1 MNNELATQENK
12 SLSVFDADQ
21 FDHWYGVA
29 QKLASSEMIPP
40 NYKGKPMDI
49 LISIEMG
56 RQVGLGMMQ
65 ALQSIAVI
73 NRIPCMYGD
82 APLAVCQNHPSYE
95 WIREEPIVS
104 GNTVTGYRC
113 TIKRKNNDEHVVVF
127 TIDNAKKAGL
137 WGKSG
142 PWSQYPERMLQMRAR
157 GFALRNTF
165 PDALKGIKI
174 KEEVED
180 MQIIDATYEV
190 KQSQKDKMQSLLTK
204 KGFNNAS
211 TGTSTENISNDS
223 NAVNMSTDIDLF
235 HSDSNIEQADTRA
248 AGRVPVAEAPES
260 EIKNN
265 DKTTAP
271 NKCTK
276 EQLENIEFK
285 MQMSGEFDDAR
296 RLKALKHFG
305 INTFPELTFEQ
316 AEELIKII
324 DKA

>member
-1 MNNELATQENK
+1 MNELATQENK
-12 SLSVFDADQ
+12 TLSVFDADQ
-21 FDHWYGVA
+21 FDHWFGVA
-29 QKLASSEMIPP
+29 QKLATSEMIPP

-95 WIREEPIVS
+95 WIKEEPIVN
-104 GNTVTGYRC
+104 GNTITGYRC
-113 TIKRKNNDEHVVVF
+113 TIKRKYNEEHTVVF

-180 MQIIDATYEV
+180 MQVIDAEWSP
-190 KQSQKDKMQSLLTK
+190 KQSQSDKIKTLLSK
-204 KGFNNAS
+204 KGINNA
-211 TGTSTENISNDS
+211 TENMDSENFINDFNPADFVDGDGVYHTNHDS
-223 NAVNMSTDIDLF
+223 KLPNSQSASCEELVNAGKS
-235 HSDSNIEQADTRA
+235 
-248 AGRVPVAEAPES
+248 
-260 EIKNN
+260 KNN
-265 DKTTAP
+265 DSDKENVP
-271 NKCTK
+271 VKCSK
-276 EQLENIEFK
+276 EQLDNIEFK
-285 MQMSGEFDDAR
+285 MELAGFDDKR

-305 INTFPELTFEQ
+305 VSTFPELSFEQ
-316 AEELIKII
+316 ADELIKII
-324 DKA
+324 EKA